1 MGATRPSVHDEPWT
15 PPDAREFY
23 QQHEAATSTSSRR
36 AAHRFTPRRVE
47 PIPAAVA
54 PSHAEQYLFQ
64 YVSKLHFRVQL
75 LESEVRRLR
84 DAREQSW
91 SRETSPRGA
100 REQSREPSTQE
111 HLAQALLANKPRRDV
126 EPSSL

>member
-36 AAHRFTPRRVE
+36 AAHRFTPISSRRVE

-100 REQSREPSTQE
+100 RER
-111 HLAQALLANKPRRDV
+111 LAQALLGNK
-126 EPSSL
+126 E